1 MSSTRRYPVT
11 LFGRRGQAAGET
23 ARDFLERNEVP
34 LRWVDLDLDP
44 LAELLSDE
52 QIETAIQP
60 IAMFADGSRLEA
72 PPNYAEP
79 TPGRLDPAR
88 ADDYLA
94 SSLWR
99 TELASRAGLPT
110 RPRHDD
116 YDLLILG
123 AGPAGLTAAVYAAS
137 EGQRTLLV
145 EFHAPGGQAGT
156 SSRIENYPGF
166 PDGVSGVELA
176 DSAHRQAKR
185 LGAEFLIGVL
195 VVHARPQADGSV
207 EVELSSGSTIRARS
221 GLIATGVAYR
231 RLDIPSIEQLI
242 GRGVRYGSPSG
253 EAVGFAGRQ
262 VAVVGGAN
270 SAGQAAL
277 HLARHAARLT
287 LLVRGD
293 SLDRGMSR
301 YLVDRIER
309 HDRIAVRTGTEVV
322 GGHGREWLESVAIE
336 GPEGEQTLPTDA
348 LFVLIGAEPLTAGV
362 EGWLRRDDRGYF
374 MTGAD
379 LLKSSDRSWWPLE
392 RDPFFLESSQPGLF
406 VAGDVRHGS
415 IKRVASAV
423 GEGAMAA
430 SLIHSYLAALDE
442 NTGSS

>member
-1 MSSTRRYPVT
+1 MTIS
-11 LFGRRGQAAGET
+11 
-23 ARDFLERNEVP
+23 
-34 LRWVDLDLDP
+34 
-44 LAELLSDE
+44 
-52 QIETAIQP
+52 
-60 IAMFADGSRLEA
+60 
-72 PPNYAEP
+72 
-79 TPGRLDPAR
+79 
-88 ADDYLA
+88 A

-110 RPRHDD
+110 RPRNED
-116 YDLLILG
+116 YDLMVLG

-137 EGQRTLLV
+137 EGQRTLVV

-176 DSAHRQAKR
+176 DSAHRQAQR

-195 VVHARPQADGSV
+195 VVHARPQADGSI
-207 EVELSSGSTIRARS
+207 EVELSSGSTIRVRS

-231 RLDIPSIEQLI
+231 RLDVPSIEQLI

-277 HLARHAARLT
+277 HLAGHAAQLT

-309 HDRIAVRTGTEVV
+309 HDRIAVQTGTEVV
-322 GGHGREWLESVAIE
+322 GG
-336 GPEGEQTLPTDA
+336 
-348 LFVLIGAEPLTAGV
+348 
-362 EGWLRRDDRGYF
+362 RR
-374 MTGAD
+374 A
-379 LLKSSDRSWWPLE
+379 
-392 RDPFFLESSQPGLF
+392 
-406 VAGDVRHGS
+406 
-415 IKRVASAV
+415 
-423 GEGAMAA
+423 
-430 SLIHSYLAALDE
+430 
-442 NTGSS
+442 